1 MCDGWSRAKLRS
13 KSCACWPRPGIEIP
27 FPQRDLHLR
36 GVDPTAAGLLAGNG
50 AMPMSAE
57 SDSDIELRSRSKRSV
72 GGE

>member
-1 MCDGWSRAKLRS
+1 MQESNVIKV
-13 KSCACWPRPGIEIP
+13 KSEVAIEVM
-27 FPQRDLHLR
+27 R
-36 GVDPTAAGLLAGNG
+36 LLAGNG